1 MANDVFYGADCELRL
16 GLMADKDT
24 MPTAWWN
31 LEFNR
36 LAITPN
42 RTMVKRPRIG
52 AARDN
57 KLDPLKARLGL
68 ERFTADLV
76 VDGDTLMLGRW
87 LRAFLG
93 APTTG
98 AAVGGIYPHVWESG
112 AKTEIYC
119 AIAVRAGTDKVHV
132 LKAVSLSS
140 MSTQW
145 GGENVQDFDIQ
156 TALMAIN
163 RTREDDW
170 PSGTVTTV
178 TTPAPI
184 LRGGLLINGTAAD
197 QVPSAGFTWDRNL
210 QADAYANTGTASRL
224 VNYLRPGSDPSH
236 SGQATVRSF
245 GTVYDVLGDGA
256 SNDTTDFSAEQRLIG
271 VTTGH
276 MLKLAHPTAQMA
288 QLPLEVGEGVI
299 ERQLSWTGHQVSDGP
314 ALTISLLNNVSSY
327 A

>member
-1 MANDVFYGADCELRL
+1 MANDVFYGADSELRL

-36 LAITPN
+36 LSISPN
-42 RTMVKRPRIG
+42 RTLAKRPRNG
-52 AARDN
+52 AARHN
-57 KLDPLKARLGL
+57 KLDQLKPRLGL
-68 ERFTADLV
+68 ERFSADLV

-87 LRAFLG
+87 LRALLG
-93 APTTG
+93 APSTSG
-98 AAVGGIYPHVWESG
+98 PSGSIYTHVWNSG

-119 AIAVRAGTDKVHV
+119 AIAVRAGSDKVHV

-140 MSTQW
+140 LSTQW

-156 TALMAIN
+156 MALMAID
-163 RTREDDW
+163 RTRDDDW

-184 LRGGLLINGTAAD
+184 LRGGLLIDGAAAD

-210 QADAYANTGTASRL
+210 QADAYANTGTASRK
-224 VNYLRPGSDPSH
+224 VSYLRPGSEPTH

-245 GTVYDVLGDGA
+245 GTAYDVLGDGA

-276 MLKLAHPTAQMA
+276 MLKLAHLQAQMV
-288 QLPLEVGEGVI
+288 QLPLEIGEGVI
-299 ERQLSWTGHQVSDGP
+299 ERSLSWAGHQTDSNP
-314 ALTISLLNNVSSY
+314 ALRISLLNNVSSY